1 VVLCS
6 RSCLERS
13 ENQRVTG
20 GGILAVRVG
29 NPLAIEGWRLR
40 RNDMLDSVRKQVAVP
55 YVPGKVLLS
64 VATVGSF
71 GWLLAHDLVHPVV
84 IYALQLFLS
93 F

>member
-1 VVLCS
+1 
-6 RSCLERS
+6 
-13 ENQRVTG
+13 
-20 GGILAVRVG
+20 
-29 NPLAIEGWRLR
+29 
-40 RNDMLDSVRKQVAVP
+40 MLDSVHKQVAVP

-64 VATVGSF
+64 VATMGSF

>member
-1 VVLCS
+1 VD
-6 RSCLERS
+6 
-13 ENQRVTG
+13 G
-20 GGILAVRVG
+20 RVG
-29 NPLAIEGWRLR
+29 NPLAIEGWRIR

>member
-1 VVLCS
+1 
-6 RSCLERS
+6 
-13 ENQRVTG
+13 
-20 GGILAVRVG
+20 
-29 NPLAIEGWRLR
+29 
-40 RNDMLDSVRKQVAVP
+40 MLDSVRKQVAVP
-55 YVPGKVLLS
+55 YYVPGKVLLS